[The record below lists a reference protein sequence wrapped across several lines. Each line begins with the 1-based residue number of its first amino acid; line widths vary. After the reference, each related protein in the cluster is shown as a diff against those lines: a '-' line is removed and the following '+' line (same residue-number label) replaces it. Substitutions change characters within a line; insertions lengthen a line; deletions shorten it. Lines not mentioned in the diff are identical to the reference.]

1 LIKENNGGKD
11 EPVQIGV
18 NNSRDES
25 IRDRAKKGVL
35 MFFTILPMK
44 NGRIFCRFPLTK
56 KCKNWKKKLCEIL
69 KEMDIFRDKK
79 I

>member
-25 IRDRAKKGVL
+25 IRDRAKKWGFNV
-35 MFFTILPMK
+35 FYNFTNEKWQNNLP
-44 NGRIFCRFPLTK
+44 IS
-56 KCKNWKKKLCEIL
+56 I
-69 KEMDIFRDKK
+69 DKK
-79 I
+79 M